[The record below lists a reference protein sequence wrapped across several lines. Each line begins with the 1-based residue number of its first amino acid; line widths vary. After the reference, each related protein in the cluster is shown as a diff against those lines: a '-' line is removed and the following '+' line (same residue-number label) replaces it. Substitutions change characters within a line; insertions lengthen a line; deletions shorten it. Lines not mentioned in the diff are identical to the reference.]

1 MSVEED
7 TEMLKKITAGFTAA
21 VRVIAD
27 ENIKALQSLARDA
40 GALLSRLVQ
49 MESDSKLRE
58 DKKTT

>member
-7 TEMLKKITAGFTAA
+7 TEMLKKITTGFTEA
-21 VRVIAD
+21 VRVIAE
-27 ENIKALQSLARDA
+27 ENIKALQSFARDA

-58 DKKTT
+58 DEKTT

>member
-21 VRVIAD
+21 VRVIAE
-27 ENIKALQSLARDA
+27 ENINALQSFARDA
-40 GALLSRLVQ
+40 AALLSRLAQ
-49 MESDSKLRE
+49 MQSDAKLRE

>member
-1 MSVEED
+1 
-7 TEMLKKITAGFTAA
+7 MLKKITAGFTAA
-21 VRVIAD
+21 VRVIAE
-27 ENIKALQSLARDA
+27 ENIKALQSFARDA